1 MNDSEWANNLLLDD
15 RFRKVFEDLRQI
27 QLNRIINSSERDLE
41 EREAAYSKLTA
52 VQDVYNHIVSMAD
65 QRKINEK
72 RWKIF

>member
-15 RFRKVFEDLRQI
+15 RFRKVFEDLREI
-27 QLNRIINSSERDLE
+27 QLNRIINSNERDLE